1 MKEIEKNI
9 VSKEEARR
17 HEEKQTQIA
26 WIVGGIVFVVL
37 IAATAIF
44 VDGEKAFALAVAIIV
59 GVASYNIGHE
69 EGMKKQEYIDREK
82 AREALLAEEEFRKS
96 GIVLPKSKG

>member
-1 MKEIEKNI
+1 
-9 VSKEEARR
+9 
-17 HEEKQTQIA
+17 
-26 WIVGGIVFVVL
+26 
-37 IAATAIF
+37 
-44 VDGEKAFALAVAIIV
+44 VAIIV